1 MIRTLCRFFLQT
13 TQFFSVAWEF
23 VSLLNGSPFR
33 CPVPWWFSIQIIIWL
48 TDSYSDHFE
57 YRSAIQM
64 SGTMVPCICYSDV
77 SAIQMF
83 PLFRSP
89 TVFCKMLSVSS
100 LKLRYNRAIINCL
113 FISDNQQ
120 KNGKANRN
128 LDRKRVKLGSLSPP
142 YKILKKWLLHRFVG
156 RPVWSLLND
165 VTWIPFLLSYFTCT
179 YRFSSVPY
187 QTSLFIIVLYIYRH
201 HVKLSCNQMFTM
213 AWILDRTVCLSGH
226 CIFHAEE

>member
-23 VSLLNGSPFR
+23 VSLLNGSLFR
-33 CPVPWWFSIQIIIWL
+33 CPVPWWFGIQIIIWL
-48 TDSYSDHFE
+48 TDSFQTILNTGPLF
-57 YRSAIQM
+57 RCP
-64 SGTMVPCICYSDV
+64 VPCIWIANQLNNGQVKVCYSDA

-89 TVFCKMLSVSS
+89 TVSCKMLFFVSS
-100 LKLRYNRAIINCL
+100 LKLRYNRAINCL

-120 KNGKANRN
+120 KMGR
-128 LDRKRVKLGSLSPP
+128 LLGIWIENVLNWVVSRPP
-142 YKILKKWLLHRFVG
+142 TTKKWLLSRFVG
-156 RPVWSLLND
+156 RPEWSLLND

-187 QTSLFIIVLYIYRH
+187 QTSLFIMVLYI
-201 HVKLSCNQMFTM
+201 SAPC
-213 AWILDRTVCLSGH
+213 
-226 CIFHAEE
+226 